1 MVKMPCVGESP
12 IEEPALGSKTPP
24 RVLELSHKPMNWI
37 AALEMSKVT
46 EKLPPD
52 FWMKTGMF
60 VLIIAAIVLAIR
72 FYQNSN
78 KIFLSLGIAVVTGVV
93 FFNWIYNRNE
103 PEFLTPVIEPL
114 ANFFPSKGYEKKDVS
129 DLDKQKKGGNVK
141 PQKK

>member
-1 MVKMPCVGESP
+1 
-12 IEEPALGSKTPP
+12 
-24 RVLELSHKPMNWI
+24 MNWI
-37 AALEMSKVT
+37 ATLEMSKVT

-60 VLIIAAIVLAIR
+60 LLIVVAIVLAIR

-78 KIFLSLGIAVVTGVV
+78 KIFLSLGIAVVMGIV
-93 FFNWIYNRNE
+93 FFSWIYNRNE
-103 PEFLTPVIEPL
+103 PAFLTPMIEPL

-141 PQKK
+141 PQRK